1 MEKDFEKFYTETLSN
16 LKEMMTI
23 EPFDDEERKDII
35 TNIFMEAELDSKFVQ
50 SLLTLVQEI
59 SKQVTFD
66 IVNRCIICQEDIG
79 IENPRQL
86 CRKTFCAN
94 GAAAPKKR
102 KRSESPM
109 ARISPR
115 KLDLENDPV

>member
-59 SKQVTFD
+59 SKQVTFE

-102 KRSESPM
+102 KRSESPK
-109 ARISPR
+109 ARILPR
-115 KLDLENDPV
+115 KLELENDPV